1 MKNIATETNNSMGW
15 LQNYEERVFKEK
27 QMISEIE
34 SQRKWGKGRCSRKW
48 DPENGV
54 TEAVNK
60 RLGLQGGYITWCRK
74 SDGNSSRS

>member
-34 SQRKWGKGRCSRKW
+34 SQRKWGKGRCSRK
-48 DPENGV
+48 
-54 TEAVNK
+54 
-60 RLGLQGGYITWCRK
+60 
-74 SDGNSSRS
+74 